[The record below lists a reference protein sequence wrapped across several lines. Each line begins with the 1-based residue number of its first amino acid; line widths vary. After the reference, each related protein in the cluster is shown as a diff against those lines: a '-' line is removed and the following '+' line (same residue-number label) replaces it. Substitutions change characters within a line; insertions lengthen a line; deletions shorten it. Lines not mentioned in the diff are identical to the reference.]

1 MADQGWAEAPV
12 AKRKRNNF
20 YNLKRSE
27 GFVFFL
33 NKSVEKFLHHP
44 LSVLLIMHLF
54 TTADLVQQNKLHPEY
69 SSGQTKR

>member
-20 YNLKRSE
+20 YNLKTKRRLR
-27 GFVFFL
+27 FFL

-44 LSVLLIMHLF
+44 HSVLLIMHLF
-54 TTADLVQQNKLHPEY
+54 TTADFVRQNKLHPE
-69 SSGQTKR
+69 